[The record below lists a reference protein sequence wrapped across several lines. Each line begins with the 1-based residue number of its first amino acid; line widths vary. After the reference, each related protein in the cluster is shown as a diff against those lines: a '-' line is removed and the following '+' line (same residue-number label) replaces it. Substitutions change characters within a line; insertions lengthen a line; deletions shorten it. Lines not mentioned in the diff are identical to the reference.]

1 MDLKAKLKLSRQLN
15 GLLKELSDKS
25 LPILE
30 RIQKGK
36 ERISILREL
45 KASVK
50 DGAARPKI
58 GDDIPNAEITRHSA
72 TDIEIKR
79 QVDNGEVVIYVKV
92 NRERGEISVTNDT
105 SKSLNK
111 KPDVFDYSDRYSSF
125 SDMVMVVNR
134 HIIAELDSLELAKN
148 EYDKEREKGKFQVKF
163 DVKDEQIADYEAQA
177 ETLKKA
183 IDAYNGMV
191 KRDKEGKLPTK
202 AQELEMR
209 EAILDFGPTAAAYD
223 GLGGLW
229 RAGEIFPKRLSSI
242 QSEIAELKGQQGS
255 SMADKFIAGEYTS
268 SEKSAFR
275 RVLELL
281 KDKLSLE
288 ELKEGT
294 LKWFEYHQSELSDS
308 NEVAA

>member
-25 LPILE
+25 LPIFD
-30 RIQKGK
+30 RIKKGK

-58 GDDIPNAEITRHSA
+58 GDDIPNAEIIRHSA

-79 QVDNGEVVIYVKV
+79 QVDNGEVVMYVKV
-92 NRERGEISVTNDT
+92 NRERGEISVINGTY
-105 SKSLNK
+105 KFLNT
-111 KPDVFDYSDRYSSF
+111 KPDVFDYSNRYSSF
-125 SDMVMVVNR
+125 SDTVMDVNR
-134 HIIAELDSLELAKN
+134 HIIKNLDNLELAKN
-148 EYDKEREKGKFQVKF
+148 KINREREAEKS
-163 DVKDEQIADYEAQA
+163 QIASNVKGNLLAAYEAQA
-177 ETLKKA
+177 DTLKKA

-202 AQELEMR
+202 AQEFEMR

-229 RAGEIFPKRLSSI
+229 RAGEIFPKRLANI
-242 QSEIAELKGQQGS
+242 QSEIVDLKGQLES
-255 SMADKFIAGEYTS
+255 SMADKFIAGEYIS

-294 LKWFEYHQSELSDS
+294 FKWFEYHQSELSDS